1 MTPNQELQLGARI
14 DRAADG
20 YLNKY
25 RPFVEALESKSL
37 LSKTRSITA
46 TDVYALGKQ
55 LENFE
60 VYRDLCEEDGTLAQ
74 LGKIPDVAFDVL
86 TVAYG
91 TSPLS
96 AIASQQPID
105 EEQGTIYY
113 KNVVAASTRG
123 GVNTGDVLSGPMAGD
138 SYASDGYASSAVVG
152 EAHGLTTDATVDY
165 SFVLV
170 NAPLRVGS
178 VRIELAEL
186 GLVAQDNGA
195 GQLIGFDI
203 QGTVDY
209 NSGAV
214 TINLKGNP
222 GDGHAITAAYQSDY
236 EAAEDIPKILMKFTS
251 KTVNARLWA
260 LKDTIG
266 MQQSYALRRRFG
278 MVAEDEVAQDL
289 VAAINSEQMNAAT
302 RMLLSKAQGETTFQK
317 TTPTGISYAEHKQA
331 FKDALAQAEAT
342 ILGNAGRG
350 TISALVAG
358 RNVCALVGTLPGF
371 SKLSDGAAIGP
382 HIFGTLD
389 GILVIR
395 VPNQHVM
402 NPDEAVAIYKG
413 KSNFEAALVASPYM
427 PLVVTSA
434 LPHGNN
440 PLMNQRA
447 AAVWGA
453 IDVLVPNFITKIR
466 LV

>member
-1 MTPNQELQLGARI
+1 MSGQEIQLGARI
-14 DRAADG
+14 DRAADT
-20 YLNKY
+20 YANKY

-37 LSKTRSITA
+37 LSRVRPISA
-46 TDVYALGKQ
+46 SDVYALGKQ

-74 LGKIPDVAFDVL
+74 LGKLPDVAMDVL

-96 AIASQQPID
+96 AIASIQPID

-113 KNVVAASTRG
+113 KNIVAATTKG
-123 GVNTGDVLSGPMAGD
+123 GVTAGDVLSGPMGGD
-138 SYASDGYASSAVVG
+138 QYAADGYASSAVIS
-152 EAHGLTTDATVDY
+152 EAHGLTVDSTTDY

-170 NAPLRVGS
+170 NTPLRVGT

-186 GLVAQDNGA
+186 GLTAQDNGA

-203 QGTVDY
+203 QGTIDY
-209 NSGAV
+209 NTGAV
-214 TINLKGNP
+214 TISLKTNP
-222 GDGHAITAAYQSDY
+222 SDGHAITASYSSDY
-236 EAAEDIPKILMKFTS
+236 ESADDIPKILMKFTS

-317 TTPTGISYAEHKQA
+317 AAPSGISYAEHKQG
-331 FKDALAQAEAT
+331 FKDALAQAEAV

-350 TISALVAG
+350 TISALIAG
-358 RNVCALVGTLPGF
+358 RNICALVGTLSGF
-371 SKLSDGAAIGP
+371 TKLSDGAAIGP

-402 NPDEAVAIYKG
+402 SPDEAVAIYKG
-413 KSNFEAALVASPYM
+413 KSNFEAALVSAPYM

-434 LPHGNN
+434 LPNGVN
-440 PLMNQRA
+440 PLTNQRA

-453 IDVLVPNFITKIR
+453 IDVLVPAFITKIR

>member
-1 MTPNQELQLGARI
+1 MQEMQLGARI
-14 DRAADG
+14 ERSAEG
-20 YLNKY
+20 YLSKY

-37 LSKTRSITA
+37 LSKTRSISA

-113 KNVVAASTRG
+113 KNIVAASNRG
-123 GVNTGDVLSGPMAGD
+123 GVQQGDVLSGPMSGD
-138 SYASDGYASSAVVG
+138 NYAADGYASSAVVG
-152 EAHGLTTDATVDY
+152 ESHGMTADGTLEY
-165 SFVLV
+165 NFVLV

-178 VRIELAEL
+178 VRIELPEV

-203 QGTVDY
+203 QGTIDY
-209 NSGAV
+209 ATGAV
-214 TINLKGNP
+214 AITLKENA
-222 GDGHAITAAYQSDY
+222 GDGHAITASYQSDY

-251 KTVNARLWA
+251 KTVNSRLWA

-302 RMLLSKAQGETTFQK
+302 RMLLAKAQGETTFTKQA
-317 TTPTGISYAEHKQA
+317 PTGISYAEHKQA
-331 FKDALAQAEAT
+331 FKDALAQAEAV

-389 GILVIR
+389 GILIIR

-413 KSNFEAALVASPYM
+413 KSNFEAALVNSPYM

-434 LPHGNN
+434 LPHGAN

-466 LV
+466 MV

>member
-1 MTPNQELQLGARI
+1 MSINENAIGARI
-14 DRAADG
+14 DNGASQYAE
-20 YLNKY
+20 KY
-25 RPFVEALESKSL
+25 APFMEALQNQSL
-37 LSKTRSITA
+37 LSQVRTITSN
-46 TDVYALGKQ
+46 DVYALGKQ

-60 VYRDLCEEDGTLAQ
+60 IYKELCEEDGSIGQ

-96 AIASQQPID
+96 AIASIQPID

-113 KNVVAASTRG
+113 KNVVAATTKGS
-123 GVNTGDVLSGPMAGD
+123 VNAGDVLSGPMGGD
-138 SYASDGYASSAVVG
+138 NYAADGYASSAVVG
-152 EAHGLTTDATVDY
+152 EAHGDTVDGTTDY

-170 NAPLRVGS
+170 NTPLRAGS
-178 VRIELAEL
+178 VRIELAQL
-186 GLVAQDNGA
+186 GLVATDNGA

-203 QGTVDY
+203 QGTIDY
-209 NSGAV
+209 NTGAV
-214 TINLKGNP
+214 SITLKSNP
-222 GDGHAITAAYQSDY
+222 ADGHTITASYQSDY
-236 EAAEDIPKILMKFTS
+236 ESAEDIPKILMKFTS

-302 RMLLSKAQGETTFQK
+302 RMLLAKAQGETTFQK
-317 TTPTGISYAEHKQA
+317 AAPSGISYAEHKQG
-331 FKDALAQAEAT
+331 FKDALAQAEAV

-358 RNVCALVGTLPGF
+358 RNVCALIGTLQGF
-371 SKLSDGAAIGP
+371 NKLSDGAAIGP

-402 NPDEAVAIYKG
+402 NPDEAVALYKG
-413 KSNFEAALVASPYM
+413 KSNFESALVSAPYM

-434 LPHGNN
+434 LPHGSN
-440 PLMNQRA
+440 PLMNQKA

-453 IDVLVPNFITKIR
+453 IDVLVPNFITKIK

>member
-1 MTPNQELQLGARI
+1 MSNNEIQMGARI
-14 DRAADG
+14 ERSADS
-20 YLNKY
+20 YLTKY
-25 RPFVEALESKSL
+25 RPFIEALESKSL
-37 LSKTRSITA
+37 LSKVRSITA
-46 TDVYALGKQ
+46 NDVYALGKQ

-96 AIASQQPID
+96 AIASIQPID

-113 KNVVAASTRG
+113 KNVVAATSKG
-123 GVNTGDVLSGPMAGD
+123 GVQAGDVLSGPMGGD
-138 SYASDGYASSAVVG
+138 NYAADGYASSAVTG
-152 EAHGLTTDATVDY
+152 EAHGLTADTITDY

-170 NAPLRVGS
+170 NTPLRVGS
-178 VRIELAEL
+178 VRIELSEI
-186 GLVAQDNGA
+186 GLTAQDNGA

-209 NSGAV
+209 NTGAV
-214 TINLKGNP
+214 TISLKANA
-222 GDGHAITAAYQSDY
+222 GDGHAITASYSSDY
-236 EAAEDIPKILMKFTS
+236 EAADDIPKILMKFTS
-251 KTVNARLWA
+251 KTVNSRLWA

-302 RMLLSKAQGETTFQK
+302 RMLLAKAMGETTFQK
-317 TTPTGISYAEHKQA
+317 SAPSGISYAEHKQS
-331 FKDALAQAEAT
+331 FKDALAQAEAV

-350 TISALVAG
+350 TISSLVAG

-371 SKLSDGAAIGP
+371 TKLSDGAAIGP

-389 GILVIR
+389 GILIIR
-395 VPNQHVM
+395 VPNQHIM
-402 NPDEAVAIYKG
+402 SPDEAVAIYKG
-413 KSNFEAALVASPYM
+413 KSNFESALVSAPYM

-434 LPHGNN
+434 LPHGVN

-453 IDVLVPNFITKIR
+453 IDVLVPSFITKIK

>member
-1 MTPNQELQLGARI
+1 MSLNENAIGARI
-14 DRAADG
+14 DRGAEQYFD
-20 YLNKY
+20 KY
-25 RPFVEALESKSL
+25 KPFMEALEKKSL
-37 LSKTRSITA
+37 LSQVRSITSN
-46 TDVYALGKQ
+46 DVYALGKQ

-60 VYRDLCEEDGTLAQ
+60 IYKDLCEEDGTIGQ
-74 LGKIPDVAFDVL
+74 LGKLPDVALEVL

-96 AIASQQPID
+96 AIASIQPID
-105 EEQGTIYY
+105 EEQSTIYY
-113 KNVVAASTRG
+113 KNIVAATTKGSVTA
-123 GVNTGDVLSGPMAGD
+123 GDVLSGPMGGD
-138 SYASDGYASSAVVG
+138 NFAADGYASSAIVG
-152 EAHGLTTDATVDY
+152 EGHNETAKDTTEYNFTLTC
-165 SFVLV
+165 
-170 NAPLRVGS
+170 APVRAGS
-178 VRIELAEL
+178 ARIEIESL
-186 GLVAQDNGA
+186 GLVATDNGS

-203 QGTVDY
+203 QGTIDY
-209 NSGAV
+209 NLGV
-214 TINLKGNP
+214 VKIVLKNTP
-222 GDGHAITAAYQSDY
+222 DEGHAITASYQTDY
-236 EAAEDIPKILMKFTS
+236 ESAEDIPKILMKFTS
-251 KTVNARLWA
+251 KTVTARLWA

-302 RMLLSKAQGETTFQK
+302 RMLLAKAQGVTTFQK
-317 TTPTGISYAEHKQA
+317 AAPSGISYAEHKQG
-331 FKDALAQAEAT
+331 FKDALAQAEAV

-358 RNVCALVGTLPGF
+358 RNVCALIGTLPGF
-371 SKLSDGAAIGP
+371 NKLSDGAAIGP

-402 NPDEAVAIYKG
+402 DPDEAVALYKG
-413 KSNFEAALVASPYM
+413 KSNFESALVSAPYM

-434 LPHGNN
+434 LPHGSN
-440 PLMNQRA
+440 PLMNQKA

-453 IDVLVPNFITKIR
+453 IDVLVPNFITKIK

>member
-1 MTPNQELQLGARI
+1 MSNAEVQMGARVN
-14 DRAADG
+14 RAADS
-20 YLNKY
+20 YLTKY
-25 RPFVEALESKSL
+25 RPFIEALESKSL
-37 LSKTRSITA
+37 LSKVRTITA

-96 AIASQQPID
+96 AIASIQPID

-113 KNVVAASTRG
+113 KNVVAATTKG
-123 GVNTGDVLSGPMAGD
+123 GVQAGDILSGPNGGD
-138 SYASDGYASSAVVG
+138 NYAADGYASSAVVG
-152 EAHGLTTDATVDY
+152 EAHGLTTDGTLDY

-170 NAPLRVGS
+170 NTPLRVGS
-178 VRIELAEL
+178 VRVELNEV
-186 GLVAQDNGA
+186 GLSAQDNGA

-203 QGTVDY
+203 QGTIDY
-209 NSGAV
+209 STGAV
-214 TINLKGNP
+214 TISIKDNQ
-222 GDGHAITAAYQSDY
+222 GDGHAITASYSSDY
-236 EAAEDIPKILMKFTS
+236 ESADDIPKILMKFTS
-251 KTVNARLWA
+251 KTVNSRLWA

-302 RMLLSKAQGETTFQK
+302 RMLLAKAMGETTFQK
-317 TTPTGISYAEHKQA
+317 SAPSGISYAEHKQS
-331 FKDALAQAEAT
+331 FKDALAQAEAV

-350 TISALVAG
+350 TISALIAG

-395 VPNQHVM
+395 VPNQHIM
-402 NPDEAVAIYKG
+402 SPDEAVAIYKG
-413 KSNFEAALVASPYM
+413 KSNFESALVSAPYM

-434 LPHGNN
+434 LPHGVN

-453 IDVLVPNFITKIR
+453 IDVLVPSFITKIR